1 MGMSGFNMGGFGSR
15 ARSMGMGMNMNSY
28 GNGGGGMS
36 MGGGM
41 GVSGM
46 SDYTSDFDGFR
57 NPAGNMPGGSR
68 MSDLTPSEREFL
80 GGGGS
85 LMGGAGFGRGGA
97 RNMGAS
103 GNAGGLIADAAMQGR
118 RIKVE
123 GLKGLSSELTD
134 EMVCRYF
141 RKFGVV
147 DDWKRDKSGD
157 TGYIEFT
164 ESYMVEYC
172 LKRPSHIVDGNEL
185 QVTKAEPKFDDNETQ
200 DADQEDQDA
209 DQEAQE
215 ADAEAEA

>member
-1 MGMSGFNMGGFGSR
+1 MGGGFGSR
-15 ARSMGMGMNMNSY
+15 ARSMGMGMNMNSL
-28 GNGGGGMS
+28 GSGGMS

-80 GGGGS
+80 GGN

-97 RNMGAS
+97 RNMEGS

-118 RIKVE
+118 KIKVE

-185 QVTKAEPKFDDNETQ
+185 QVTKAEPKFDDTETQ
-200 DADQEDQDA
+200 DADQEA
-209 DQEAQE
+209 EE